1 MMKRLLSAIAVCVL
15 CVFGVRSA
23 GAQVGWPEFPLGW
36 QQQPGQVMSDQ
47 TRLDIRTWARAYW
60 EFMDTGQRPAW
71 AQVTGSLSSV
81 HPL

>member
-36 QQQPGQVMSDQ
+36 QQ
-47 TRLDIRTWARAYW
+47 
-60 EFMDTGQRPAW
+60 
-71 AQVTGSLSSV
+71 
-81 HPL
+81 